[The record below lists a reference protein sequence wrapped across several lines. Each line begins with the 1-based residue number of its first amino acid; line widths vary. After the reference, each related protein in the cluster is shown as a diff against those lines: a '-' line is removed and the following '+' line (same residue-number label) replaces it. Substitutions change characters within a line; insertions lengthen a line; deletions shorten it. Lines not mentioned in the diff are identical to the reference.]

1 MNEAS
6 EMAAAISPNQD
17 AIEAWNTVLFDKFCR
32 FRHTLTHGL
41 AAHGDAALARHPPAP
56 GAHVLD
62 IGCGFGD
69 TTLAIGKQVGVTGQ
83 AIGVD
88 AAARFIDSARSDAD
102 AAGARNVRFEV
113 RDVENDALG
122 GPYDLAFARFGTM
135 FFANPVAALRNVASS
150 LKPGGELCMVVWRK
164 REDSPAM
171 YLAQQI
177 VEERVPRADKSDAV
191 TCGPGPFS
199 MAGADLVSTQLK
211 YAGYE
216 RIAFERHDAPISVGR
231 DLDDALAFAMTL
243 GPAGEH
249 LRLAGEAGEA
259 KRPLVMA
266 ALREAFAPFVKS
278 DGVWLLSSTWI
289 ITARVP
295 HASGQP
301 LYERRSRDLSASAL
315 ASDLSRL

>member
-1 MNEAS
+1 MNEAALTATT
-6 EMAAAISPNQD
+6 MNPNQE

-32 FRHTLTHGL
+32 FRHTLTRGL

-56 GAHVLD
+56 GARVID

-69 TTLAIGKQVGVTGQ
+69 TTQAIGTLVGVNGQ
-83 AIGVD
+83 ATGVD
-88 AAARFIDSARSDAD
+88 AAARFIDSARAE
-102 AAGARNVRFEV
+102 AAAAAASNVRFEV

-150 LKPGGELCMVVWRK
+150 LKPGGDLCMVVWRK

-177 VEERVPRADKSDAV
+177 VEELVPRADKSDAV

-199 MAGADLVSTQLK
+199 MAGADLVSTQLRH
-211 YAGYE
+211 AGYE
-216 RIAFERHDAPISVGR
+216 RITFERHDAPISVGR
-231 DLDDALAFAMTL
+231 DLDDALEFAMTL

-249 LRLAGEAGEA
+249 MRLAGEAGDA

-266 ALREAFAPFVKS
+266 TLRKAFAPFVKP
-278 DGVWLLSSTWI
+278 DGVWLMSSTWI
-289 ITARVP
+289 ISARVP
-295 HASGQP
+295 
-301 LYERRSRDLSASAL
+301 E
-315 ASDLSRL
+315 